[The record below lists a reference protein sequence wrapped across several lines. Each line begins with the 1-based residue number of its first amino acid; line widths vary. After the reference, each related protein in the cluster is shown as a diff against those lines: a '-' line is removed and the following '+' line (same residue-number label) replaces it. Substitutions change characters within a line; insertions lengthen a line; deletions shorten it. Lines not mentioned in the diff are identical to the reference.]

1 MSLLK
6 VENASFAR
14 GKRVLFE
21 GLNLELERGE
31 ILAILGQNGV
41 GKTTFLKCLMNF
53 LPLKTGR
60 ALLNGRDIK
69 SFSIKEL
76 FSIIS
81 YVPQAKNHGFGLS
94 VLDMVILGLNNEIK
108 STPKKEHILKAEETL
123 KGLNLEHL
131 KDRACDSLSGGE
143 LQMVISARALVSGPS
158 LIILDEP
165 ESNLDFKN
173 QLLILENLER
183 LKALKKGIIFN
194 THYPQNAKKLA
205 DKILILEK
213 NAHVYG
219 SNKLLNKIQLAK
231 SYEVKPSFF
240 DYLAE
245 FE

>member
-1 MSLLK
+1 MSLLS

-21 GLNLELERGE
+21 GLNFALERGE

-41 GKTTFLKCLMNF
+41 GKTTLLKCLMHF
-53 LPLKTGR
+53 LPLRSGVC
-60 ALLNGRDIK
+60 LLEGCEIQ
-69 SFSIKEL
+69 SFSQKEL

-94 VLDMVILGLNNEIK
+94 VLDMVILGLNTEIK
-108 STPKKEHILKAEETL
+108 STPKKEHVLKAEETL
-123 KGLNLEHL
+123 KSLNLEHL

-143 LQMVISARALVSGPS
+143 LQMVIFARALVSEPEI
-158 LIILDEP
+158 IILDEP

-173 QLLILENLER
+173 QLCILETLER
-183 LKALKKGIIFN
+183 LKAEKKGIIFN

-213 NAHVYG
+213 NAHFYG
-219 SNKLLNKIQLAK
+219 DNSLLSKAQLGK
-231 SYEVKPSFF
+231 SFEVKPSFF